1 MSKDIVSLLPA
12 ELEAELKNLGEP
24 SFRAKQIFQWLSRG
38 VRDFDEMTNISK
50 PLREKLKTEF
60 TIYKP
65 KVLSKQVSQI
75 DGTIKYLWELHDG
88 NAVETVVMGYKHGNT
103 VCISSQVGCR
113 QGCAFCAST
122 IGGLVRCLEPSEML
136 DEVLYSQIDS
146 GKPISNIVLMGIG
159 EPLDNFDNVMRFLEL
174 VNHPDG
180 MNIGMR
186 HISLSTCGLVDRMD
200 DLAKENLQI
209 TLSVSLHAATDEKRK
224 EIMPIARKYSVS
236 ELMAACDRYTKATG
250 RRISYEYALIAGVN
264 DTPEDAHLLGK
275 LLKGRLAHLNL
286 IPVNPIKE
294 RDFRKS
300 EKEAIAAF
308 TDITENKYKVSTTVR
323 RKLGGDIDA
332 SCGQL
337 RIRKL
342 NRTDTETENTP
353 AVPAE
358 NA

>member
-1 MSKDIVSLLPA
+1 MAKIDVLSLLPR
-12 ELEAELKNLGEP
+12 ELEAFALEIGEKK
-24 SFRAKQIFQWLSRG
+24 FRGKQIFEGLYHG
-38 VRDFDEMTNISK
+38 A
-50 PLREKLKTEF
+50 TEF
-60 TIYKP
+60 
-65 KVLSKQVSQI
+65 SQI
-75 DGTIKYLWELHDG
+75 TNLPKSLIVKLEEVAEIRGMTTERMLVSKLDGTVKFLFGLQDG
-88 NAVETVVMGYKHGNT
+88 EAVESVFMRYKHGNT
-103 VCISSQVGCR
+103 LCISTQVGCR
-113 QGCAFCAST
+113 MGCAFCAST
-122 IGGLVRCLEPSEML
+122 KAGLKRSLLPSEML
-136 DEVLYSQIDS
+136 LQILCAQRETGEVV
-146 GKPISNIVLMGIG
+146 SNVVLMGMG
-159 EPLDNFDNVMRFLEL
+159 EPLDNYDNVLKFLHL
-174 VNHPDG
+174 VNLEKG
-180 MNIGMR
+180 LNIGMR

-337 RIRKL
+337 RAQRDGL
-342 NRTDTETENTP
+342 
-353 AVPAE
+353 
-358 NA
+358 